1 MNKNLLFIIGSLLL
15 IPAWVFK
22 GGLKSHEIFIVLFL
36 IYLIPS
42 LIHLYIVKKYK
53 KNLYTKLFYFYFAL
67 IFTYSLDQNYG
78 IMSYVDRIPNFLNI
92 KPYALYVYASAFFVL
107 TSGILI
113 IFFYLRIFKYNG
125 IKILFSFAFIALL
138 VNLFDNRNS
147 SFFEKKRNINSFY
160 EGNLQPKK
168 KLVLIL
174 DEFSGINSYESNHIS
189 GIKVKKKIEN
199 FLTNSNFTY
208 YTNAYSLSSST
219 STSIPL
225 MLNFKYENSKI
236 QFYRK
241 YYTDVTQRNFI
252 EINKDF
258 FLTDNNLNKNEFFD
272 SYNGNNIA
280 VFQNMSINY
289 CAHYK
294 VKTCVQYNPFKTDY
308 NYLPGVKNKNLSRI
322 ISLWKLQSSI
332 LSNFVWRI
340 LRIEIIDN
348 TLPPYGEKMT
358 ASHLFEDIFKQIKNG
373 KEGLVFVHTLFS
385 HKPYGFDENCYYDGS
400 RSMDTNQKKSLVEWK
415 TSQNN
420 IERSCVIDVLNNFF
434 DKLKKNN
441 LWNDLEIIL
450 LSDHGSRISKEN
462 FATSYLSSLFAVKQG
477 DRRSEVIHNKLSIQY
492 LFFKHFKQ

>member
-1 MNKNLLFIIGSLLL
+1 MNKNYLLIIGTLLL

-22 GGLKSHEIFIVLFL
+22 GGLKSHEILIILFL
-36 IYLIPS
+36 IYLIPL

-53 KNLYTKLFYFYFAL
+53 EGPYTKLFYFYFAL

-78 IMSYVDRIPNFLNI
+78 VMSYMERIPNFLSI
-92 KPYALYVYASAFFVL
+92 KPYALYIYTSAFFIL
-107 TSGILI
+107 TSSILI

-125 IKILFSFAFIALL
+125 IKILFSFVFIALL

-160 EGNLQPKK
+160 EGNLQQKK
-168 KLVLIL
+168 TLVLIL

-189 GIKVKKKIEN
+189 GIKVKKKIED
-199 FLTNSNFTY
+199 FLIDSNFSF

-225 MLNFKYENSKI
+225 LLNFKYDNSKI
-236 QFYRK
+236 EFYIK
-241 YYTDVTQRNFI
+241 NYTDVTLRNFM

-258 FLTDNNLNKNEFFD
+258 FLTDNNLNKNEFFN
-272 SYNGNNIA
+272 SYNGNDIA
-280 VFQNMSINY
+280 VFQNGSINY

-322 ISLWKLQSSI
+322 ISLWKLQGSI

-340 LRIEIIDN
+340 LRVKMIDN
-348 TLPPYGEKMT
+348 TLAPYGEKMT
-358 ASHLFEDIFKQIKNG
+358 ASHLFEDIFKQIKSG
-373 KEGLVFVHTLFS
+373 KESLVFVHTLFS
-385 HKPYGFDENCYYDGS
+385 HAPYGFDENCHYDGS
-400 RSMDTNQKKSLVEWK
+400 RSMNAHQKKNLVEWE

-420 IERSCVIDVLNNFF
+420 LERGCVIDIVNNFF
-434 DKLKKNN
+434 NKLKKND
-441 LWNDLEIIL
+441 LWNDLEIVL

-462 FATSYLSSLFAVKQG
+462 FAASYLSSLFAVKQS
-477 DRRSEVIHNKLSIQY
+477 DRRSQAFHDKLSIQY
-492 LFFKHFKQ
+492 LFFKYFKQ